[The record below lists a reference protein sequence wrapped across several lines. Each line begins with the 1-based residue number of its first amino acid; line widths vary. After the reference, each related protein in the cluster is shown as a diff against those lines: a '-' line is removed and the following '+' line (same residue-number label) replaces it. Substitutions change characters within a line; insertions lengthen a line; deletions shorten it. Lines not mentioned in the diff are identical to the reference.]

1 MAQPG
6 GGRRIGQRRDRLR
19 SYFRRNLPAYAL
31 LLLAPSIPELL
42 TGSTPITELVVNPIG
57 FVVGFTLDIALYG
70 AGALLIREFA
80 VQFQKSWASILLLG
94 AAYGIAEEGFEVHTF
109 FLPSGPPVN
118 ALGSYG
124 HLFGVNWVWALA
136 LTVFHS
142 TYSIALPILLTCLWF
157 PQVKNAR
164 WLGRRTITI
173 LAGVFVGEV
182 VIFGSLVG
190 HGPTPAVLA
199 FFVAVVALLVALA
212 LWAPRYLLSVR
223 PGSRTVSPRA
233 LGLLGAVEFAA
244 YSLVL
249 VFSTTRAIPAV
260 GAAIFLVLA
269 NAATLYLV
277 LRWVGTEDLERSEF
291 YFAAGMMSALFVWD
305 VLIEFIGVPG
315 ILAVTAVFIY
325 LLFRLNRTLNARHAV
340 SRVPF
345 GARGPPPV
353 GT

>member
-6 GGRRIGQRRDRLR
+6 GGRRIGQGRDRLR

-42 TGSTPITELVVNPIG
+42 TGSTPITDLVVNPIG

-80 VQFQKSWASILLLG
+80 VQFQKGWASILLLG

-142 TYSIALPILLTCLWF
+142 TYSIALPILLTGLWF

-212 LWAPRYLLSVR
+212 LWAPRSLLRSGR
-223 PGSRTVSPRA
+223 EPG
-233 LGLLGAVEFAA
+233 
-244 YSLVL
+244 
-249 VFSTTRAIPAV
+249 
-260 GAAIFLVLA
+260 
-269 NAATLYLV
+269 
-277 LRWVGTEDLERSEF
+277 RS
-291 YFAAGMMSALFVWD
+291 
-305 VLIEFIGVPG
+305 
-315 ILAVTAVFIY
+315 
-325 LLFRLNRTLNARHAV
+325 
-340 SRVPF
+340 
-345 GARGPPPV
+345 ARGR
-353 GT
+353 